1 MPWKMKCLSHLTTV
15 PITPGGWNRAAHTG
29 WLEPCSSDRVAGE
42 GPLYAVCVEDAELV
56 VVSGADFGGWSTATT
71 IQISR
76 MYFRFAG
83 RFSFPAVH
91 RASDFASEWQG
102 IRFRELIRVVP
113 RLLCSRWFS
122 LVV

>member
-1 MPWKMKCLSHLTTV
+1 MLLDAVEDEMPFTSH
-15 PITPGGWNRAAHTG
+15 NRAAHTG

-56 VVSGADFGGWSTATT
+56 VVSGADFGGWSTRPPRSRSHAC
-71 IQISR
+71 ISGSLAGSH
-76 MYFRFAG
+76 FRLCTVRPTLLLNGKAYDLG
-83 RFSFPAVH
+83 S
-91 RASDFASEWQG
+91 
-102 IRFRELIRVVP
+102 IRVVP